1 MKLIKTRKTGSY
13 HFVGFV
19 RVSSFAAVEHSDNK
33 RTEEEEISVDLV
45 EGKRTVSVVVDVVA
59 LHQEKKKKGLA
70 RDEREGE
77 RTVSISTSKED
88 RTSTTDGGCSTTQ
101 PLSSWRS
108 TSPC

>member
-19 RVSSFAAVEHSDNK
+19 RVSSFAAVEHFDNK

-45 EGKRTVSVVVDVVA
+45 EGKRTVSVVA

-70 RDEREGE
+70 RDERE

>member
-19 RVSSFAAVEHSDNK
+19 RVSSFAAVEHFDNK

-45 EGKRTVSVVVDVVA
+45 EGKRTVSVVA

-70 RDEREGE
+70 RDERENCQHQHIKRGSY
-77 RTVSISTSKED
+77 VD
-88 RTSTTDGGCSTTQ
+88 DGWGMFYYSAPVLLALNVALLTI
-101 PLSSWRS
+101 R
-108 TSPC
+108 